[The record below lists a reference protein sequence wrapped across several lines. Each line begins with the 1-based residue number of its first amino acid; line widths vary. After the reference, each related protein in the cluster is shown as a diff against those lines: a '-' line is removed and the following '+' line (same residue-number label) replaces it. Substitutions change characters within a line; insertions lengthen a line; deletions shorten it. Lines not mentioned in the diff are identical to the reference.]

1 MDNKNIL
8 IIILIIVIVFFL
20 SADKNINTNTLN
32 NNAFP
37 LLLILIIIY
46 ISYNNFSMSLIF
58 ICVIL
63 LIISKTD
70 IKNIL
75 IDRLDFHTN
84 NKFSERLNELFST
97 INFKNNTQEH
107 LNTPEDIDIT
117 EEEEEVY
124 DSTEGL
130 DDISYNDFKKE
141 INNFNGVS
149 IEQTEVNNK
158 SDESSPNVVLNDSDK
173 QPSSNNNNIQDYNK
187 NNGTDIN
194 DLFNNLTTQ
203 VNSLKSNETIKNI
216 N

>member
-20 SADKNINTNTLN
+20 SADKNITSNSLN

-37 LLLILIIIY
+37 LLLVLLIIY

-97 INFKNNTQEH
+97 MNFKNNTQEN
-107 LNTPEDIDIT
+107 LNGQDDVEIT
-117 EEEEEVY
+117 EEEEVY
-124 DSTEGL
+124 ESNEGL

-141 INNFNGVS
+141 INNFDGVS
-149 IEQTEVNNK
+149 IEQTELNNK
-158 SDESSPNVVLNDSDK
+158 IEESSPNIVLNNPDK
-173 QPSSNNNNIQDYNK
+173 TTIIENNNEEYNK
-187 NNGTDIN
+187 NNGVDIN
-194 DLFNNLTTQ
+194 DLFNNL
-203 VNSLKSNETIKNI
+203 NSQINTLKSNETIKNI

>member
-20 SADKNINTNTLN
+20 SADKNINSNSFN

-37 LLLILIIIY
+37 LLLVLIIIY

-58 ICVIL
+58 ICIIL

-97 INFKNNTQEH
+97 MNFKNNTQEH
-107 LNTPEDIDIT
+107 LNEQDNVELT
-117 EEEEEVY
+117 EEEEIYE
-124 DSTEGL
+124 SNEGL

-141 INNFNGVS
+141 VNNFNGVS
-149 IEQTEVNNK
+149 IEQTELNNK
-158 SDESSPNVVLNDSDK
+158 LEESSPNVVLKDSDK
-173 QPSSNNNNIQDYNK
+173 STTIEDNNQEYNK
-187 NNGTDIN
+187 NNGVDIN
-194 DLFNNLTTQ
+194 DLFNNYYLF
-203 VNSLKSNETIKNI
+203 K
-216 N
+216 